1 MDNANYL
8 MYFIRIFHP
17 DFDEKLSLRK
27 EERNRPVKNGSK
39 KKDLPVN
46 HPSGWFNRKAGVKL
60 QGPDTLPHL

>member
-27 EERNRPVKNGSK
+27 EERNRHVKNGSK
-39 KKDLPVN
+39 KKT
-46 HPSGWFNRKAGVKL
+46 FR
-60 QGPDTLPHL
+60 